1 MTSNEFPSEE
11 FKYDE
16 NGELVCAKCGSKH
29 IVLVPK
35 MFFMYYMCKD
45 CGNEERF

>member
-16 NGELVCAKCGSKH
+16 NGNLVCAKCGSSN
-29 IVLVPK
+29 ISIFPK
-35 MFFMYYMCKD
+35 MFLTYYQCND